1 MKRAPSVAPGG
12 RDRPSLRLL
21 LPACALVLGAVA
33 LWAAR
38 PEAAVDLLDGD
49 SEERALLAT
58 LDKEKLIRARE
69 LADKILRRKP
79 RSIIARYALAQ
90 VFHQE
95 EGNLPRALYHLR
107 RLDAQLIRLYGNSP
121 ERPKARSWHRKI
133 LIRLEAVLGEMDR
146 REEQLAVLDRHDA
159 HYEPKLERLKIWPLM
174 KLHRF
179 DEARKIAEKATLS
192 DRLNTRIA
200 GYNGL
205 LSIEFEREK
214 PLDCFR
220 VAMRAVN
227 ATAERSCILDLN
239 TAEAAFAVFRF
250 SEAERLALKSIQ
262 APIKDCPSSAHPH
275 LANLYLLRGDFQ
287 RAIAAVKQARKQG
300 VPRRL
305 RQQFEMGL
313 NAWLM
318 RLLYTLGRFEKSVE
332 LGKRVL
338 RRPDRV
344 GMISYSKE
352 LMETIYTI
360 DHYAA
365 LTAWGE
371 RLREQ
376 ASARPALEALGLWA
390 KAQKLSLEAWAVRRK
405 VARLLGQE
413 RTLRSLLRPYLK
425 PLPSWR
431 LLTLARIAGAG
442 VTRRALAALRA
453 RDEMKSQVEPYLL
466 AIEASL
472 SRREGDRRATLAL
485 ARKSLAALPKDE
497 RLLRGHVQA
506 LAAEA
511 ALALGDGKAARH
523 YFHRVVHRWP
533 TALRIHGVRLP
544 ARIEATKGELAGAVA
559 RKLRSSRRLLT
570 AADKQL
576 GFKVLVEQRGQ
587 DVRICL
593 NGPQGR
599 RYACSV
605 TEGVKTLKKLPDDAA
620 RVAQVIDD
628 FHQKAFA
635 PLIDLTQQ
643 DINSLDGSAVR
654 GSADQLLE
662 DVLGKDK

>member
-1 MKRAPSVAPGG
+1 MMS
-12 RDRPSLRLL
+12 RPSIRVAL
-21 LPACALVLGAVA
+21 LPACALTLAAVA
-33 LWAAR
+33 LWTAR
-38 PEAAVDLLDGD
+38 PEAAVDPLVGD
-49 SEERALLAT
+49 AEERALLAT

-69 LADKILRRKP
+69 QADKILRKRP
-79 RSIIARYALAQ
+79 RSIIGRYALAQ
-90 VFHQE
+90 VFHEE

-107 RLDAQLIRLYGNSP
+107 QLDAQLMSLYGDPPKGS
-121 ERPKARSWHRKI
+121 KARSWHRKV

-146 REEQLAVLDRHDA
+146 RKEQLAALARYDA
-159 HYEPKLERLKIWPLM
+159 HYEPKLERLKVWPLM

-192 DRLNTRIA
+192 ENLNIRIA

-214 PLDCFR
+214 PERCFR

-227 ATAERSCILDLN
+227 ATAERSCILDMN

-262 APIKDCPSSAHPH
+262 APIKDCPSSAHPY
-275 LANLYLLRGDFQ
+275 LANLYLLRADFQ

-300 VPRRL
+300 VSRRL

-313 NAWLM
+313 NAWLT
-318 RLLYTLGRFEKSVE
+318 RLLYTLGRFKESVK
-332 LGKRVL
+332 LSKRVL

-352 LMETIYTI
+352 LMETIYTV
-360 DHYAA
+360 DHYGA
-365 LTAWGE
+365 LTAWGQ

-376 ASARPALEALGLWA
+376 ASARSALDALPLWA
-390 KAQKLSLEAWAVRRK
+390 RAQKLEISAWAVRRK

-425 PLPSWR
+425 PLPSWQ
-431 LLTLARIAGAG
+431 LLTMAEIAGAG
-442 VTRRALAALRA
+442 VTRRALAVLRHS
-453 RDEMKSQVEPYLL
+453 DEMKAQIEPYLL

-472 SRREGDRRATLAL
+472 ARREGARREVLAL
-485 ARKSLAALPKDE
+485 ARRALTSLPKDE
-497 RLLRGHVQA
+497 ALLRGHVQA

-511 ALALGDGKAARH
+511 ALALGEAKAARH
-523 YFHRVVHRWP
+523 YFDRVLHRWP

-544 ARIEATKGELAGAVA
+544 VRIEATKGALAKVVA
-559 RKLRSSRRLLT
+559 ERLRGSRRLLT
-570 AADKQL
+570 SADKQL
-576 GFKVLVEQRGQ
+576 GFKVLIEARG
-587 DVRICL
+587 DAMRVCL
-593 NGPQGR
+593 NSPQGR

-605 TEGVKTLKKLPDDAA
+605 TEKLKKLEDEDA
-620 RVAQVIDD
+620 RVVKVIDD
-628 FHQKAFA
+628 FHEKAFA

>member
-1 MKRAPSVAPGG
+1 MSRGS
-12 RDRPSLRLL
+12 SLRFL
-21 LPACALVLGAVA
+21 LPVSVLALAIVA
-33 LWAAR
+33 LFAAR
-38 PEAAVDLLDGD
+38 PEAAVDPLEGD
-49 SEERALLAT
+49 AEERALLAT

-69 LADKILRRKP
+69 QADKILRKKP
-79 RSIIARYALAQ
+79 RSIIGRYALAQ
-90 VFHQE
+90 VFHEE

-107 RLDAQLIRLYGNSP
+107 KLDAQLMSLYGNP
-121 ERPKARSWHRKI
+121 PKRPKARSWHRKI

-146 REEQLAVLDRHDA
+146 RKEQLAALTRHDA

-192 DRLNTRIA
+192 ENLNIRIA

-214 PLDCFR
+214 PKECFR

-275 LANLYLLRGDFQ
+275 LANLYLLRADFQ

-313 NAWLM
+313 NAWLT
-318 RLLYTLGRFEKSVE
+318 RLLYTLGRFDKSVE
-332 LGKRVL
+332 LSKRVL

-352 LMETIYTI
+352 LMETIYTL

-365 LTAWGE
+365 LRASAE

-376 ASARPALEALGLWA
+376 ASARPALDALAYWA
-390 KAQKLSLEAWAVRRK
+390 RAQKTGLSAWAVRRK

-425 PLPSWR
+425 PLPSWQ
-431 LLTLARIAGAG
+431 LMTLAEIAGAG
-442 VTRRALAALRA
+442 VTRRALAALRE
-453 RDEMKSQVEPYLL
+453 RDEMKAQIEPYLL

-472 SRREGDRRATLAL
+472 ARREGRRRSVLSL
-485 ARKSLAALPKDE
+485 ARKALAGLPKDE
-497 RLLRGHVQA
+497 QLLRGHVHA

-511 ALALGDGKAARH
+511 ALALGDAKAARH
-523 YFHRVVHRWP
+523 YFHRVLHRWP

-544 ARIEATKGELAGAVA
+544 ARIETTKGERAKAVA
-559 RKLRSSRRLLT
+559 ERLRSSRRLLT

-576 GFKVLVEQRGQ
+576 GFKVLIEQRGD
-587 DVRICL
+587 DVRVCL
-593 NGPQGR
+593 NSPQGR

-605 TEGVKTLKKLPDDAA
+605 SEKLKKLDDEDA
-620 RVAQVIDD
+620 RIAKVLDD

-654 GSADQLLE
+654 GSADQLLK